1 MLGEVFENAAVKN
14 IILGVIVIFI
24 GYSVLKMFY
33 IQERNIIEGMTGA
46 NTKDSLDTIA
56 KHVDNVK
63 NTLSETLH
71 LDKYKSD
78 YENLIISLDET
89 VDLMLI
95 EQLTVALEKQ
105 SKSPTDVTTPD
116 MIKKIN
122 ELSTFKQNL
131 NGIMDAVDKASS

>member
-1 MLGEVFENAAVKN
+1 MFGKIFENSTLKN
-14 IILGVIVIFI
+14 IIVAIVVLFI
-24 GYSVLKMFY
+24 GYSIFKMFY
-33 IQERNIIEGMTGA
+33 LQERSIIEGMTGA
-46 NTKDSLDTIA
+46 NTKDSLDA
-56 KHVDNVK
+56 VVKHVENVK
-63 NTLSETLH
+63 NTLNETLH

-122 ELSTFKQNL
+122 ELSIFKQNL
-131 NGIMDAVDKASS
+131 NTIMDAVDKSTS